1 METSVVYRV
10 VNTGVQTVVQHNIIT
25 TVYCPSL
32 IPSVLSPGGLCN
44 NTVDER
50 PKSESD
56 CKVGVRCPS
65 FLSWVLSGESCA
77 HGCIFYHE
85 ILIIPKSLGGKPLSF
100 LGPGPK

>member
-10 VNTGVQTVVQHNIIT
+10 VNNGVQIVVQHNIIT

-32 IPSVLSPGGLCN
+32 IPSVLSSGGLSN

-56 CKVGVRCPS
+56 SKVGGS
-65 FLSWVLSGESCA
+65 
-77 HGCIFYHE
+77 
-85 ILIIPKSLGGKPLSF
+85 SLLVFHKYLVGWTPVFASLH
-100 LGPGPK
+100 P